1 MKGLSRLC
9 LCMIAQLF
17 PSKLSLMS
25 IYRLCHAALASFS
38 IIVRDYSF
46 FGRDQI
52 QNKKQLNK
60 GLAERIGFGLLGL
73 ELSILLLRRLAWH
86 GTLYYLTMSPMIS
99 CNHVLPLECGS
110 WEHLWACMMKR
121 TVKTI
126 HHQQQFTQWFLWCVM
141 CICVVIYNRILDVL
155 NEEGGFRQNSTVGF

>member
-46 FGRDQI
+46 FLGGGDQI
-52 QNKKQLNK
+52 ENIKLLNK

-73 ELSILLLRRLAWH
+73 ELSILLLPRLAWH

-110 WEHLWACMMKR
+110 
-121 TVKTI
+121 
-126 HHQQQFTQWFLWCVM
+126 
-141 CICVVIYNRILDVL
+141 
-155 NEEGGFRQNSTVGF
+155 

>member
-1 MKGLSRLC
+1 
-9 LCMIAQLF
+9 
-17 PSKLSLMS
+17 MS
-25 IYRLCHAALASFS
+25 INRLCHAALASFS

-86 GTLYYLTMSPMIS
+86 GTLYYLTLSPMIT
-99 CNHVLPLECGS
+99 CNHVLPLECG
-110 WEHLWACMMKR
+110 
-121 TVKTI
+121 T
-126 HHQQQFTQWFLWCVM
+126 
-141 CICVVIYNRILDVL
+141 
-155 NEEGGFRQNSTVGF
+155 